1 MRIELNVEQSKTQKL
16 PATMDGGV
24 EQTAIRIAPAA
35 VTKPLATRI
44 WNELLDSRQE
54 RNRLATELS
63 SVVGP
68 CWYIHWNDDHL
79 IAARQLVRPPGA
91 AFGTPAPRGP
101 SLGSPQATCDGQSIV
116 IDKEPTD
123 QSVLDDLAYLTTKIA
138 KFLGSTKVSIDASP
152 HFQQRFSHYALR
164 DTDFYSWT
172 AEMARTL
179 RQRQAENVDWE
190 GIAEELEDL
199 GRSEEA
205 ALKSHL
211 QVLLSHLLKWAY
223 QPDPRGKSWKRSIG
237 NSRDEVT
244 ELLDTN
250 PGLRRKL
257 DSIFARAYRKA
268 RRDAAADTALE
279 EDSFPTTSPW
289 DFGEAITE
297 DFWPGRNQES
307 Q

>member
-1 MRIELNVEQSKTQKL
+1 MEQSKTQNL
-16 PATMDGGV
+16 PETMEGGA

-35 VTKPLATRI
+35 VTKPLAARI

-63 SVVGP
+63 RVVGP
-68 CWYIHWNDDHL
+68 WWYIHWKDDRL
-79 IAARQLVRPPGA
+79 IAARQLVSPAGA
-91 AFGTPAPRGP
+91 AFGTPALRGP
-101 SLGSPQATCDGQSIV
+101 SLGSPEATCDGQSIV

-123 QSVLDDLAYLTTKIA
+123 HSVLDDLAYLTTKIA
-138 KFLGSTKVSIDASP
+138 KFLGWTKVSIDGSP
-152 HFQQRFSHYALR
+152 RFQQRFSHYALR

-223 QPDPRGKSWKRSIG
+223 QPDHRGKSWKRSIG

-268 RRDAAADTALE
+268 RRDAAAETDLE
-279 EDSFPTTSPW
+279 EGSFPTESPW
-289 DFGEAITE
+289 SFSQAISE
-297 DFWPGRNQES
+297 DFLPASNREPGTQPS
-307 Q
+307 